1 MLLNEEQQQ
10 AIDSKDRFIFLL
22 AGAGS
27 GKTRT
32 VIEKIKSLLK
42 EGVNPKEILAITFTR
57 KASEE
62 MRERLNNDEVLINTF
77 HGFCYQEL
85 QNEGLNK
92 NIIDPS
98 DTPFTRY
105 ELLLVSNYKN
115 SLKSQKTPFILNE
128 YQNYLSSKNVI
139 DFDDIMLLFLKLKK
153 NYQSK
158 FKYIFVDEYQ
168 DTNNIQYEI
177 LKMLIGSETKVFAV
191 GDPDQSI
198 YRFRGAKPSIINL
211 FLKEYGGTLLTLGN
225 NYRSSQKT
233 INCANIT
240 ISFNRNRIKKKLVA
254 NKHTA
259 GSINFLEFETQQKEA
274 KYIIK
279 KIRELIGLGYNINDI
294 AIIYRNHNRSTIF
307 KIIYYKSYLSCIEPG
322 LNMLSSHESKGLEFK
337 IVFLIGLEDGILPST
352 YQNQISEIEEERRL
366 FFVSITRAMDY
377 LFVSYV
383 KKDQFG
389 SPKKMSRF
397 LKELNPQITKIS

>member
-1 MLLNEEQQQ
+1 MKLNEEQLK
-10 AIDSKDRFIFLL
+10 AINSQDRFIFLL

-32 VIEKIKSLLK
+32 VIEKIKTLLK
-42 EGVNPKEILAITFTR
+42 EGINPSEILAITFTR

-62 MRERLNNDEVLINTF
+62 MRLRLNNDEVLINTF

-85 QNEGLNK
+85 QNEGFNK
-92 NIIDPS
+92 IIIDPS

-105 ELLLVSNYKN
+105 ELLLISNYKN
-115 SLKSQKTPFILNE
+115 SSKSQKTPFILNE
-128 YQNYLSSKNVI
+128 YQEYLSSKDVI

-158 FKYIFVDEYQ
+158 FKYIFVDEFQ
-168 DTNNIQYEI
+168 DTNSIQYEI
-177 LKMLIGSETKVFAV
+177 LKMLIGAETKVFAV

-211 FLKEYGGTLLTLGN
+211 FLKEYDGTLLTLGN
-225 NYRSSQKT
+225 NYRSSQKI
-233 INCANIT
+233 INCANLS
-240 ISFNRNRIKKKLVA
+240 ISFNRSRIKKKLVA
-254 NKHTA
+254 NKQTL
-259 GSINFLEFETQQKEA
+259 GSISFLEFETQQKEA
-274 KYIIK
+274 KYILK
-279 KIRELIGLGYNINDI
+279 KIRELISLGYNINDI
-294 AIIYRNHNRSTIF
+294 AIIYRNHNRATIF
-307 KIIYYKSYLSCIEPG
+307 KIIYNKSYLSCIEPR

-337 IVFLIGLEDGILPST
+337 VVFLIGLEDGILPST

-389 SPKKMSRF
+389 NHKKMSRF
-397 LKELNPQITKIS
+397 LKELNPQITIIS